1 MLRRPGGRTQPSA
14 EPTPDRYRLEYGL
27 TARRAAILERM
38 ETHADLGAF
47 LRSRR
52 ALLRPEEAGLPTY
65 GGSRRRVPGLRREE
79 LAQLAGVSAGYYT
92 RLEQGQSPNASDSV
106 LDAVARVLRLDD
118 DERAHLYSLAR
129 PRPKAPRREA
139 EPERVRPG
147 VRNMIRSF
155 ADVPALVLG
164 PFGDILDWNPAAHA
178 LLAGHLDIGSPDRP
192 GDRPNIARLLFLDP
206 HTREL
211 YGDGDGGSDRDSD
224 SDSGWTRKA
233 RATVAD
239 LRLIAGRFPDDPGL
253 TGLVGELTVASAE
266 FADLWAAHSVGDCG
280 TDTRTYHHP
289 TVGTMTLMVEFM
301 ALPNDEGQRVAVY
314 GAEPGSASEA
324 ALRLLAA
331 NSATC

>member
-1 MLRRPGGRTQPSA
+1 
-14 EPTPDRYRLEYGL
+14 
-27 TARRAAILERM
+27 M
-38 ETHADLGAF
+38 ETHADLGEF

-52 ALLRPEEAGLPTY
+52 ALLRPEDAGLPTY

-106 LDAVARVLRLDD
+106 LDAVARVLRLDE

-129 PRPKAPRREA
+129 PRPAPPRRDS

-147 VRNMIRSF
+147 VRTMIRSF
-155 ADVPALVLG
+155 GDVPALVLG
-164 PFGDILDWNPAAHA
+164 RFGDILDWNPAAHA

-192 GDRPNIARLLFLDP
+192 DDRPNIARLLFLDP

-211 YGDGDGGSDRDSD
+211 YGD
-224 SDSGWTRKA
+224 WTRKA

-253 TGLVGELTVASAE
+253 TGLVGELTVASPE
-266 FADLWAAHSVGDCG
+266 FAELWAAHSVGDCG

-289 TVGTMTLMVEFM
+289 GVGTMTLMVEFM
-301 ALPNDEGQRVAVY
+301 TLPNDAGQRVAVY
-314 GAEPGSASEA
+314 GAEPGSPSDT
-324 ALRLLAA
+324 ALRLLGATSGAA
-331 NSATC
+331 ASAAASATSV

>member
-1 MLRRPGGRTQPSA
+1 
-14 EPTPDRYRLEYGL
+14 
-27 TARRAAILERM
+27 M
-38 ETHADLGAF
+38 ETHADLGEF

-52 ALLRPEEAGLPTY
+52 ALLRPEDAGLPTY

-147 VRNMIRSF
+147 VRIMIRSF
-155 ADVPALVLG
+155 GDVPALVLG
-164 PFGDILDWNPAAHA
+164 RFGDILDWNPAAHA
-178 LLAGHLDIGSPDRP
+178 LLVGHLDIGSPDRP

-206 HTREL
+206 HMREL
-211 YGDGDGGSDRDSD
+211 YGGGEGNGGNGSSG
-224 SDSGWTRKA
+224 SGWTRKA

-239 LRLIAGRFPDDPGL
+239 LRLIAGRYPDDPGL

-266 FADLWAAHSVGDCG
+266 FAELWAAHSVGDCG
-280 TDTRTYHHP
+280 TDTRTYRHP
-289 TVGTMTLMVEFM
+289 TVGAMTLMVEFM
-301 ALPNDEGQRVAVY
+301 TLPNDEGQRVAVY

-331 NSATC
+331 TAAAPSSVT

>member
-1 MLRRPGGRTQPSA
+1 
-14 EPTPDRYRLEYGL
+14 
-27 TARRAAILERM
+27 M

-52 ALLRPEEAGLPTY
+52 ALLRPEDAGLPAY
-65 GGSRRRVPGLRREE
+65 GSSRRRVPGLRREE

-164 PFGDILDWNPAAHA
+164 RFGDILDWNRAAHA

-192 GDRPNIARLLFLDP
+192 GDRPNIARLVFLDP

-211 YGDGDGGSDRDSD
+211 YGASDGG
-224 SDSGWTRKA
+224 WARKA

-253 TGLVGELTVASAE
+253 TGLVGERTSSHGGVRRAVGRALGGRLRHGYPYVPPPEGRDDDADGRVHGAAE
-266 FADLWAAHSVGDCG
+266 
-280 TDTRTYHHP
+280 R
-289 TVGTMTLMVEFM
+289 
-301 ALPNDEGQRVAVY
+301 R
-314 GAEPGSASEA
+314 GSAGGGVRGRAGVRVRGRAPA
-324 ALRLLAA
+324 APGYLRTRRLEPLARDLGVA
-331 NSATC
+331 LGLGAVARRIGGAPSMFGRQSWRRQTCVGVHG

>member
-1 MLRRPGGRTQPSA
+1 
-14 EPTPDRYRLEYGL
+14 
-27 TARRAAILERM
+27 M

-52 ALLRPEEAGLPTY
+52 ALLRPEDAGLPAY
-65 GGSRRRVPGLRREE
+65 GSSRRRVPGLRREE

-129 PRPKAPRREA
+129 PRPKAPHREA

-164 PFGDILDWNPAAHA
+164 RFGDVLDWNRAAHA

-192 GDRPNIARLLFLDP
+192 GDRPNIARLVFLDP
-206 HTREL
+206 RTREL
-211 YGDGDGGSDRDSD
+211 YGAGDGG
-224 SDSGWTRKA
+224 WARKA

-253 TGLVGELTVASAE
+253 TRLVGELTAASAE
-266 FADLWAAHSVGDCG
+266 FAELWAAHAVGDCG

-289 TVGTMTLMVEFM
+289 KAGTMTLMVEFM

-324 ALRLLAA
+324 ALPRLLAV
-331 NSATC
+331 